1 MMRKRVRKLTA
12 VCMVFAM
19 ALLMAGCGPEQKAGK
34 KAAPADGVEEISL
47 FYASA
52 QPLDA
57 EADQPWYDEIE
68 KRYGLRINAEVPP
81 QSNSSERL
89 QLIMAGGDYPDV
101 IRFMDIR
108 DKSYLDGVKNGVI
121 IPVTEYLKNA
131 ENIQRYTY
139 DESWDSL
146 TIDGQQYSIPVTSVV
161 RNDGYAVRL
170 DWLEKVGLTLPE
182 DGIVSLDEFTEIIR
196 RFTFNDP
203 DGNGQ
208 NDTYGLG
215 RYGAGDGTMGLAV
228 PCPYGTFG
236 WLKQTDES
244 YPYMDKTYSKTDDLY
259 KRSLQYSQDI
269 FKEGLVDP
277 NSPLLKRTQAEE
289 RFMQGITGVLSYFP
303 GHIPAMA
310 KKIEGTHPEAKIG
323 YIVGIKDASGKVVNN
338 VANSTLYGMWCIT
351 KTAKNPQKIVDFFD
365 ALLSEEGWPLNVY
378 GVEGVH
384 YTVENGKMTPTE
396 LFDRNT
402 HKGMMR
408 RKENIDLWANQL
420 TMDEEWLA
428 TASKWLG
435 SAIETVTISEDRGFV
450 PDAASRGSF
459 IDAKKKMSTTVTK
472 IVMGEEPVDAYD
484 KVLADWYQAG
494 GEDYI
499 KEMNAYI
506 QSIAD

>member
-1 MMRKRVRKLTA
+1 M
-12 VCMVFAM
+12 
-19 ALLMAGCGPEQKAGK
+19 
-34 KAAPADGVEEISL
+34 
-47 FYASA
+47 
-52 QPLDA
+52 
-57 EADQPWYDEIE
+57 
-68 KRYGLRINAEVPP
+68 
-81 QSNSSERL
+81 
-89 QLIMAGGDYPDV
+89 
-101 IRFMDIR
+101 
-108 DKSYLDGVKNGVI
+108 
-121 IPVTEYLKNA
+121 
-131 ENIQRYTY
+131 
-139 DESWDSL
+139 
-146 TIDGQQYSIPVTSVV
+146 
-161 RNDGYAVRL
+161 
-170 DWLEKVGLTLPE
+170 
-182 DGIVSLDEFTEIIR
+182 
-196 RFTFNDP
+196 
-203 DGNGQ
+203 
-208 NDTYGLG
+208 
-215 RYGAGDGTMGLAV
+215 
-228 PCPYGTFG
+228 
-236 WLKQTDES
+236 
-244 YPYMDKTYSKTDDLY
+244 
-259 KRSLQYSQDI
+259 
-269 FKEGLVDP
+269 
-277 NSPLLKRTQAEE
+277 
-289 RFMQGITGVLSYFP
+289 
-303 GHIPAMA
+303 
-310 KKIEGTHPEAKIG
+310 
-323 YIVGIKDASGKVVNN
+323 
-338 VANSTLYGMWCIT
+338 
-351 KTAKNPQKIVDFFD
+351 DFFA